1 MKQYLIAI
9 LSVALLGGC
18 GSASSLNPLDWWA
31 DPTAPVFKITIKA
44 ASNINPNVDDLPSP
58 VEVRVYQ
65 LKDSEAFNQTDFI
78 QIYSDDQGALKADL
92 LSKRYLPSV
101 VPGETTSEFIPASAE
116 TKFVGII
123 VAFANYREAN
133 NKVIYESLGNFSQIL
148 SLQLDGINLTMT
160 GEEE

>member
-1 MKQYLIAI
+1 MKQYVIAI
-9 LSVALLGGC
+9 LSALFLSGC
-18 GSASSLNPLDWWA
+18 SSAPSLNPLDWWS
-31 DPTAPVFKITIKA
+31 DPTAPMFKIDVEA
-44 ASNINPNVDDLPSP
+44 ASNINPNVDGLPSP

-78 QIYSDDQGALKADL
+78 QIYNDDQGALKADL

-101 VPGETTSEFIPASAE
+101 LPGKTTSEIIPVSAE
-116 TKFVGII
+116 TKFVGIV